1 MSINSLIPCVEAV
14 VKDNGTDLSIEKTT
28 RKIAPIDMTES
39 EQLLGSVTTLQAGID
54 GFAVRTSA
62 RVIAIKTRMDTRA
75 PTPPPDPNLSLPKTP
90 NTNKNQNRAQ
100 WTNIE
105 RNVFFDALNEFGR
118 DFEQISKYIN
128 LKMKR
133 KFPTEIKTK
142 EHVRQL
148 YYQIY
153 QKVSKYLKF
162 SDDVKKPA
170 QELYTL
176 INYGEM
182 KKKLLTLT
190 EKTFLKLRELVYKGS
205 VTVRVKGKKG
215 KNIKIK
221 TPSCRALRKL
231 NNLLDGSLEDVHLPH
246 RVEVILRPSNM
257 EAWGVIQTIAQN
269 PRVKATLPLQKRIAC
284 LLQTMQHKWRPQN
297 SRLHEKYLTLPVQ
310 QNGRQ
315 KISNENL
322 IAIDTDVA
330 ELKMN
335 ELMLCFVPPKDA
347 TIHRPMIQLT
357 EFLSSYS
364 LCLNSYEERIC
375 ARTRGESLC
384 LEKITHMKEQMKT
397 NAKRLRNDTTILKN
411 EHCDNNITKK
421 CAQLNTISMPSTS
434 VPINVAM
441 TTSKSKKNTMKDNA
455 NSFKPLISEEAI
467 KKIRDGWSIKNVAD
481 LTVGDLY
488 LMYGSDS
495 KLVLEYYWTD
505 GVKRENESKEEIK
518 TETGRNLIGNK
529 LKQLLSIATMLD
541 INNTMKHQSCSCGHI
556 CDKKAKH
563 QSNDVSNDVFKQPPA
578 PRNNTEVNVRPNI
591 TLNQPRFNQSRWWRQ
606 RNATQQRSRQ
616 NTVHCQDLVPPSN
629 HFVRQLYHTPATPQV
644 DVPVL
649 TKKDSSP
656 PKEDLNSLIEE
667 KILKLSQLK
676 HETKSAPKSIF
687 SISPMKL
694 LGENNSM
701 DGEMDNVSLSS
712 FLGHLEHGNRM
723 NNNNNNNNN
732 NNYSNDVNKQIETD
746 SFSFINE
753 LKSVNYFGWT
763 KVNNLLIIK
772 IVQFS
777 DIRYEIQ
784 SIRNNIKDMK
794 KTINEQAFH
803 YNDKSTYNLHRT
815 YVELSKN
822 VEKSIRVIKDG
833 IMEPVCS
840 NIMFRVKT
848 FQLSLVS
855 QDYLSVYREHI
866 SFVDGY
872 EEKLKNILKREAQIL
887 SVDITHEETETF
899 LINRESTSMFVDNVL
914 QETQKARNNLRDII
928 HRHDELENFEKSLKE
943 VFELFLQISKLVSEQ
958 GNLIQVVEYHSEQA
972 TFNVDKGAD
981 NLEKARVLQIKAL
994 KKKTCILIW
1003 VTSILGALIIIML
1016 IL

>member
-1 MSINSLIPCVEAV
+1 MFLFIFLSLIAE
-14 VKDNGTDLSIEKTT
+14 VKI
-28 RKIAPIDMTES
+28 
-39 EQLLGSVTTLQAGID
+39 
-54 GFAVRTSA
+54 
-62 RVIAIKTRMDTRA
+62 
-75 PTPPPDPNLSLPKTP
+75 DPNLSLPKTP

-100 WTNIE
+100 WSNIE

-118 DFEQISKYIN
+118 DFEQISKYVN

-142 EHVRQL
+142 DHVRQL

-182 KKKLLTLT
+182 KKKLLTLN
-190 EKTFLKLRELVYKGS
+190 EKTFLKLRELVYKGF

-231 NNLLDGSLEDVHLPH
+231 NNLLDGSLEDVHLPQ

-269 PRVKATLPLQKRIAC
+269 PRVKATLPLQKRLAC
-284 LLQTMQHKWRPQN
+284 LLQTMQHKWRSQN
-297 SRLHEKYLTLPVQ
+297 SRLHEKYLTIPVQ

-322 IAIDTDVA
+322 IAIDTDVT

-335 ELMLCFVPPKDA
+335 EPMLCFVPPKDA
-347 TIHRPMIQLT
+347 IIHRPMIQLT

-384 LEKITHMKEQMKT
+384 LEKITQMKDQMKI
-397 NAKRLRNDTTILKN
+397 NAKRLRNDSGSEKNVSPEMKKNKTDEIKTPPEQLIVASISASLFDGKSNDSIDSTKETKAKVDEAVALKSEVDVKKLDTKMTPNENSDTTNTKPKVNPDEVKKVPTEFVPLTFSATILKN
-411 EHCDNNITKK
+411 ENCDINTKK
-421 CAQLNTISMPSTS
+421 CAQLNNITLPSTS
-434 VPINVAM
+434 VPTTVM

-481 LTVGDLY
+481 LTIGDLY

-495 KLVLEYYWTD
+495 KLVLEYYWID
-505 GVKRENESKEEIK
+505 GHKRENESKVEIK

-529 LKQLLSIATMLD
+529 LKQLLSIASILD
-541 INNTMKHQSCSCGHI
+541 TNNAMKHQSCSCGHI
-556 CDKKAKH
+556 CDKKSK
-563 QSNDVSNDVFKQPPA
+563 SNDSSNDVFKQPPV
-578 PRNNTEVNVRPNI
+578 PRNNTEINVRPNI

-649 TKKDSSP
+649 PKKDSTT

-667 KILKLSQLK
+667 KILKLSQMKQENRSSGPTSKFNILEPSTSK
-676 HETKSAPKSIF
+676 VQNVNESSRSSIKSLLECFNVVET
-687 SISPMKL
+687 
-694 LGENNSM
+694 NYNHNS
-701 DGEMDNVSLSS
+701 
-712 FLGHLEHGNRM
+712 
-723 NNNNNNNNN
+723 
-732 NNYSNDVNKQIETD
+732 
-746 SFSFINE
+746 
-753 LKSVNYFGWT
+753 
-763 KVNNLLIIK
+763 
-772 IVQFS
+772 
-777 DIRYEIQ
+777 
-784 SIRNNIKDMK
+784 
-794 KTINEQAFH
+794 
-803 YNDKSTYNLHRT
+803 
-815 YVELSKN
+815 ELSG
-822 VEKSIRVIKDG
+822 E
-833 IMEPVCS
+833 
-840 NIMFRVKT
+840 
-848 FQLSLVS
+848 
-855 QDYLSVYREHI
+855 
-866 SFVDGY
+866 
-872 EEKLKNILKREAQIL
+872 
-887 SVDITHEETETF
+887 
-899 LINRESTSMFVDNVL
+899 
-914 QETQKARNNLRDII
+914 
-928 HRHDELENFEKSLKE
+928 
-943 VFELFLQISKLVSEQ
+943 
-958 GNLIQVVEYHSEQA
+958 
-972 TFNVDKGAD
+972 
-981 NLEKARVLQIKAL
+981 
-994 KKKTCILIW
+994 
-1003 VTSILGALIIIML
+1003 
-1016 IL
+1016 

>member
-1 MSINSLIPCVEAV
+1 
-14 VKDNGTDLSIEKTT
+14 
-28 RKIAPIDMTES
+28 MTES

-62 RVIAIKTRMDTRA
+62 RVIAIKTRLDTRA
-75 PTPPPDPNLSLPKTP
+75 PTPPPEVKIDPNLSLPKTP

-100 WTNIE
+100 WSNIE

-118 DFEQISKYIN
+118 DFEQISKYVN

-142 EHVRQL
+142 DHVRQL

-182 KKKLLTLT
+182 KKKLLTLN
-190 EKTFLKLRELVYKGS
+190 EKTFLKLRELVYKGF

-231 NNLLDGSLEDVHLPH
+231 NNLLDGSLEDVHLPQ

-284 LLQTMQHKWRPQN
+284 LLQTMQHKWRSQN

-322 IAIDTDVA
+322 LAIDTDVA

-335 ELMLCFVPPKDA
+335 EPMLCFVPPKDA
-347 TIHRPMIQLT
+347 IIHRPMIQLT

-384 LEKITHMKEQMKT
+384 LEKITHMKEQVKT
-397 NAKRLRNDTTILKN
+397 NAKRLRNDSGSEKTVSPEMKKNKADEIKTPPEQLVVAISSSLFDGKSNDSTDSTKETKLKVEEAVVVKSDVDSKKLDIKMTSNENSDTTNTKPKVNVDDVKKVSSESVPLTFAAIILKN
-411 EHCDNNITKK
+411 EHCDINTKK
-421 CAQLNTISMPSTS
+421 CALLNNITLPSTS
-434 VPINVAM
+434 MPATVM

-481 LTVGDLY
+481 LTIGDLY

-495 KLVLEYYWTD
+495 KLVLEYYWID
-505 GVKRENESKEEIK
+505 GQKKDCESKVEIK

-529 LKQLLSIATMLD
+529 LKQLLSIATILD
-541 INNTMKHQSCSCGHI
+541 TNNPMKHQSCSCGHI

-563 QSNDVSNDVFKQPPA
+563 QSNDSSNDVFKQPPA
-578 PRNNTEVNVRPNI
+578 PRNNTEINVRPNI

-616 NTVHCQDLVPPSN
+616 STVHCQDLVTPSN

-649 TKKDSSP
+649 TKKDSTT

-667 KILKLSQLK
+667 KILKLSKLK
-676 HETKSAPKSIF
+676 QENLSSAPSKFNILGPSTSKVQNVNESSRSSIKS
-687 SISPMKL
+687 L
-694 LGENNSM
+694 LECFNVVDSNFNHNS
-701 DGEMDNVSLSS
+701 ELS
-712 FLGHLEHGNRM
+712 G
-723 NNNNNNNNN
+723 
-732 NNYSNDVNKQIETD
+732 
-746 SFSFINE
+746 
-753 LKSVNYFGWT
+753 
-763 KVNNLLIIK
+763 K
-772 IVQFS
+772 IV
-777 DIRYEIQ
+777 
-784 SIRNNIKDMK
+784 KD
-794 KTINEQAFH
+794 Q
-803 YNDKSTYNLHRT
+803 
-815 YVELSKN
+815 N
-822 VEKSIRVIKDG
+822 VE
-833 IMEPVCS
+833 
-840 NIMFRVKT
+840 
-848 FQLSLVS
+848 
-855 QDYLSVYREHI
+855 I
-866 SFVDGY
+866 SY
-872 EEKLKNILKREAQIL
+872 
-887 SVDITHEETETF
+887 
-899 LINRESTSMFVDNVL
+899 
-914 QETQKARNNLRDII
+914 
-928 HRHDELENFEKSLKE
+928 
-943 VFELFLQISKLVSEQ
+943 
-958 GNLIQVVEYHSEQA
+958 
-972 TFNVDKGAD
+972 
-981 NLEKARVLQIKAL
+981 
-994 KKKTCILIW
+994 
-1003 VTSILGALIIIML
+1003 
-1016 IL
+1016 

>member
-1 MSINSLIPCVEAV
+1 M
-14 VKDNGTDLSIEKTT
+14 
-28 RKIAPIDMTES
+28 KI
-39 EQLLGSVTTLQAGID
+39 
-54 GFAVRTSA
+54 
-62 RVIAIKTRMDTRA
+62 
-75 PTPPPDPNLSLPKTP
+75 DPNLSLPKTP

-231 NNLLDGSLEDVHLPH
+231 NNLLDGSLEDVHLPQ

-284 LLQTMQHKWRPQN
+284 LLQTMQHKWRSQN
-297 SRLHEKYLTLPVQ
+297 SRLHEKYLALPVQ

-330 ELKMN
+330 ELKTN

-384 LEKITHMKEQMKT
+384 LEKITHMKEQMKSN
-397 NAKRLRNDTTILKN
+397 NAKRLRNDSGSEKNVSPEIKKNKTDEIKAQPEQLVVAITASLFDGKSNDSTDSTTKETKHKVEETILLKSDVDSKKLDIKMTCNENSDTTNTKSKVSSDEIKKITIESCAPLTFSAIIFKN
-411 EHCDNNITKK
+411 EHCDINNTKK
-421 CAQLNTISMPSTS
+421 CAQLNNISLPSTS
-434 VPINVAM
+434 VPNNVAM
-441 TTSKSKKNTMKDNA
+441 TTSKAKKNTIKDNV

-495 KLVLEYYWTD
+495 KLILEYYWTD
-505 GVKRENESKEEIK
+505 GMKKESESKVEIK

-541 INNTMKHQSCSCGHI
+541 TNNTMKHQSCSCGHI

-563 QSNDVSNDVFKQPPA
+563 QSNDSSNDVFKQPPV
-578 PRNNTEVNVRPNI
+578 PRNNTEINIRPNI

-616 NTVHCQDLVPPSN
+616 NTVHCQDLVTPSN
-629 HFVRQLYHTPATPQV
+629 HFVRQLYHNPATPQV

-649 TKKDSSP
+649 TKKDSSI

-676 HETKSAPKSIF
+676 QENKSAPNKFNILGPSTSKVQNINETSRSSIKS
-687 SISPMKL
+687 L
-694 LGENNSM
+694 LECFNVVDTNFNNNS
-701 DGEMDNVSLSS
+701 
-712 FLGHLEHGNRM
+712 
-723 NNNNNNNNN
+723 
-732 NNYSNDVNKQIETD
+732 
-746 SFSFINE
+746 
-753 LKSVNYFGWT
+753 
-763 KVNNLLIIK
+763 
-772 IVQFS
+772 
-777 DIRYEIQ
+777 
-784 SIRNNIKDMK
+784 
-794 KTINEQAFH
+794 
-803 YNDKSTYNLHRT
+803 
-815 YVELSKN
+815 ELSGK
-822 VEKSIRVIKDG
+822 
-833 IMEPVCS
+833 
-840 NIMFRVKT
+840 FT
-848 FQLSLVS
+848 
-855 QDYLSVYREHI
+855 
-866 SFVDGY
+866 
-872 EEKLKNILKREAQIL
+872 
-887 SVDITHEETETF
+887 
-899 LINRESTSMFVDNVL
+899 
-914 QETQKARNNLRDII
+914 
-928 HRHDELENFEKSLKE
+928 
-943 VFELFLQISKLVSEQ
+943 
-958 GNLIQVVEYHSEQA
+958 
-972 TFNVDKGAD
+972 
-981 NLEKARVLQIKAL
+981 
-994 KKKTCILIW
+994 
-1003 VTSILGALIIIML
+1003 
-1016 IL
+1016 